1 MKRILAVIV
10 ALIMVSALAAC
21 GSSGGNKPAG
31 NETTGGAEIQTTA
44 AGGDQQETAGGET
57 EAGDETEIETAGE
70 AETEPEADVDGE
82 LILDAE
88 GVKVYSQGI
97 SEDDFWGAVVNLTL
111 INNAGKTLTFQ
122 PRKTSVNGI
131 MVDPSMSETLEDG
144 ETVETT
150 LEFLDD
156 FDTLGIETVAEV
168 EFALHIYDEDWKVL
182 VDSEQIVVRNPD
194 AGSYTQLFDDRGE
207 VAYDEDGIKIVVQG
221 LEDSFFGPQVL
232 VYIEN
237 DSKQDISVSALEAT
251 VDGVEMDP
259 TMYQDV
265 LVGKVAIGKVSFN
278 DLDAD
283 TIEELEIS
291 FHIEVMD
298 DFEDIADT
306 DPITVTF

>member
-57 EAGDETEIETAGE
+57 EAVTEGETETAGE
-70 AETEPEADVDGE
+70 VETEPETDVDGE